1 MKAHGT
7 LIPTRFMCSISYL
20 VAAIMV
26 FSTMTENVL
35 ASLPKNYDVTHFD
48 ANRLIHSPVP
58 AGSAQCVGRAAQV

>member
-35 ASLPKNYDVTHFD
+35 ASLPGKYGDDQFD
-48 ANRLIHSPVP
+48 ANRLMQRPFP
-58 AGSAQCVGRAAQV
+58 AG